1 MRLLGNLIWLL
12 FGGLA
17 TGIGWWVA
25 GLLAAITIIGIPFA
39 IAAFRIGTF
48 SFWPFG
54 REVVDRPERD
64 EARKLLILLG
74 NIVWILLGGIWL
86 ALAHLFFALLLAI
99 TIIGIPFA
107 VQHLKL
113 AQLSLTPYG
122 KMIVVREPASSL
134 SSADD
139 R

>member
-1 MRLLGNLIWLL
+1 MRLLGNIIWLL

-17 TGIGWWVA
+17 TGLGWWVA
-25 GLLAAITIIGIPFA
+25 GVLAAITIIGIPFA

-54 REVVDRPERD
+54 REVVDRPEHD
-64 EARKLLILLG
+64 EARKLLILVG

-86 ALAHLFFALLLAI
+86 ALAHLFFAVLLAI
-99 TIIGIPFA
+99 TVIGIPFA

-113 AQLSLTPYG
+113 AHLSLVPYG
-122 KMIVVREPASSL
+122 KMIVVRP
-134 SSADD
+134 
-139 R
+139 

>member
-12 FGGLA
+12 FGGLV

-39 IAAFRIGTF
+39 IAALRIGTF
-48 SFWPFG
+48 TFWPFG
-54 REVVDRPERD
+54 REVVDRPEPD
-64 EARKLLILLG
+64 QARKLLVLIG

-86 ALAHLFFALLLAI
+86 ALAHLFFALLLAV
-99 TIIGIPFA
+99 TIVGIPFA
-107 VQHLKL
+107 LQHLKL

-122 KMIVVREPASSL
+122 KMIVTRPL
-134 SSADD
+134 
-139 R
+139 

>member
-12 FGGLA
+12 LGGLA

-54 REVVDRPERD
+54 REIVDRPERG

-74 NIVWILLGGIWL
+74 NIVWIVLGGIWL
-86 ALAHLFFALLLAI
+86 ALAHLFFALVLAI
-99 TIIGIPFA
+99 TVIGIPFA

-122 KMIVVREPASSL
+122 KMIVVRP
-134 SSADD
+134 
-139 R
+139 

>member
-12 FGGLA
+12 LGGLV

-39 IAAFRIGTF
+39 IAAFRIGAF

-54 REVVDRPERD
+54 REIVDRPEHG

-74 NIVWILLGGIWL
+74 NIIWIVLGGIWL
-86 ALAHLFFALLLAI
+86 ALAHLFFALVLAI

-107 VQHLKL
+107 VQHMKL

-122 KMIVVREPASSL
+122 KMIVVRA
-134 SSADD
+134 
-139 R
+139 

>member
-1 MRLLGNLIWLL
+1 MRLLGNIIWLI

-25 GLLAAITIIGIPFA
+25 GLLAAVTIIGIPFA

-54 REVVDRPERD
+54 REVVDRPEAG
-64 EARKLLILLG
+64 EARRLIVLIG

-86 ALAHLFFALLLAI
+86 ALAHLFFALLLAT

-107 VQHLKL
+107 LQHLKL
-113 AQLSLTPYG
+113 AHLSLTPYG
-122 KMIVVREPASSL
+122 KMIVARP
-134 SSADD
+134 
-139 R
+139 

>member
-17 TGIGWWVA
+17 TGIAWWLA

-54 REVVDRPERD
+54 REVVDRPEPD
-64 EARKLLILLG
+64 EGRKLLILLG
-74 NIVWILLGGIWL
+74 NIVWIVLGGIWL

-107 VQHLKL
+107 LQHLKL

-122 KMIVVREPASSL
+122 KMIVVRP
-134 SSADD
+134 
-139 R
+139 

>member
-17 TGIGWWVA
+17 TAIGWWVA
-25 GLLAAITIIGIPFA
+25 GLVAAITIIGIPFA

-48 SFWPFG
+48 TLWPFG
-54 REVVDRPERD
+54 REVVDRPKQD
-64 EARKLLILLG
+64 EARKLLVLLG
-74 NIVWILLGGIWL
+74 NIVWIVLGGIWL

-122 KMIVVREPASSL
+122 KTIVTRP
-134 SSADD
+134 
-139 R
+139 

>member
-12 FGGLA
+12 LGGLV

-25 GLLAAITIIGIPFA
+25 ALLAAITIIGIPFA

-54 REVVDRPERD
+54 REIVDRPERG

-74 NIVWILLGGIWL
+74 NIVWIVLGGIWL
-86 ALAHLFFALLLAI
+86 ALAHLFFALALAI

-107 VQHLKL
+107 VQHVKL

-122 KMIVVREPASSL
+122 KMIVVRP
-134 SSADD
+134 
-139 R
+139 

>member
-1 MRLLGNLIWLL
+1 MRLLGNIIWLL

-25 GLLAAITIIGIPFA
+25 GLLAAITIIGIPFS
-39 IAAFRIGTF
+39 IAAFRIGAF

-54 REVVDRPERD
+54 REVIDRPEPGETR
-64 EARKLLILLG
+64 RLVVVIG
-74 NIVWILLGGIWL
+74 NVIWILLGGIWL

-113 AQLSLTPYG
+113 AHLSLTPYG
-122 KMIVVREPASSL
+122 KMIVAQP
-134 SSADD
+134 
-139 R
+139 

>member
-12 FGGLA
+12 FGGLV

-39 IAAFRIGTF
+39 IAALRIGTF
-48 SFWPFG
+48 TFWPFG
-54 REVVDRPERD
+54 REVVDRPEPD
-64 EARKLLILLG
+64 QAWKLLVLIG

-86 ALAHLFFALLLAI
+86 ALAHLFFALLLAV

-107 VQHLKL
+107 LQHLKL

-122 KMIVVREPASSL
+122 KMIVTRPL
-134 SSADD
+134 
-139 R
+139 

>member
-1 MRLLGNLIWLL
+1 MRLLGNVIWLL

-25 GLLAAITIIGIPFA
+25 GLLAAITIIGLPFS

-54 REVVDRPERD
+54 RQIVDRPEG
-64 EARKLLILLG
+64 EGMKLLILLG

-86 ALAHLFFALLLAI
+86 ALAHLFFALLLGI

-113 AQLSLTPYG
+113 ARLSLTPYG
-122 KMIVVREPASSL
+122 KMIVTEA
-134 SSADD
+134 
-139 R
+139 

>member
-1 MRLLGNLIWLL
+1 MRLLGNIIWLL

-25 GLLAAITIIGIPFA
+25 GLLAAITIIGIPFS

-54 REVVDRPERD
+54 REVIDRPEPGETR
-64 EARKLLILLG
+64 RLVVVIG
-74 NIVWILLGGIWL
+74 NVIWILLGGIWL

-113 AQLSLTPYG
+113 AHLSLTPYG
-122 KMIVVREPASSL
+122 KMIVAQP
-134 SSADD
+134 
-139 R
+139 

>member
-12 FGGLA
+12 FGGLL

-39 IAAFRIGTF
+39 IAAFRIGAF

-54 REVVDRPERD
+54 REIVDRPERG
-64 EARKLLILLG
+64 EARKLLTLLG
-74 NIVWILLGGIWL
+74 NIVWIVLGGIWL
-86 ALAHLFFALLLAI
+86 AVAHLFFALVLAI

-113 AQLSLTPYG
+113 AHLSLTPYG
-122 KMIVVREPASSL
+122 KMIVVRS
-134 SSADD
+134 
-139 R
+139 

>member
-1 MRLLGNLIWLL
+1 MRLLGNIIWLL

-54 REVVDRPERD
+54 REIVDRPES
-64 EARKLLILLG
+64 EGMKLLIVLG
-74 NIVWILLGGIWL
+74 NIVWIVLGGIWL

-113 AQLSLTPYG
+113 AHLSLTPYG
-122 KMIVVREPASSL
+122 KMIVTRA
-134 SSADD
+134 
-139 R
+139 

>member
-1 MRLLGNLIWLL
+1 MRVLGNIIWLL
-12 FGGLA
+12 FGGLEA
-17 TGIGWWVA
+17 GLAWWVA
-25 GLLAAITIIGIPFA
+25 GALAAITIVGIPFA

-54 REVVDRPERD
+54 REVVDRPATD
-64 EARKLLILLG
+64 EARKLLILVG

-86 ALAHLFFALLLAI
+86 ALAHLFFAFLLAI

-113 AQLSLTPYG
+113 ARLSLTPYG
-122 KMIVVREPASSL
+122 KMIVTR
-134 SSADD
+134 
-139 R
+139 

>member
-17 TGIGWWVA
+17 TAIGWWLA
-25 GLLAAITIIGIPFA
+25 GLVAAITIIGIPFA

-48 SFWPFG
+48 TLWPFG
-54 REVVDRPERD
+54 REVVERPGRD

-74 NIVWILLGGIWL
+74 NIVWIVFGGIWL
-86 ALAHLFFALLLAI
+86 ALAHLFFAFLLGI

-107 VQHLKL
+107 LQHLKL

-122 KMIVVREPASSL
+122 KTIVTRP
-134 SSADD
+134 
-139 R
+139 

>member
-1 MRLLGNLIWLL
+1 MRLLGNIIWLL

-25 GLLAAITIIGIPFA
+25 GLLAAITIIGIPFS

-54 REVVDRPERD
+54 REVVDRAESG

-74 NIVWILLGGIWL
+74 NIVWIILGGIWL
-86 ALAHLFFALLLAI
+86 ALAHLFFALLLGI

-113 AQLSLTPYG
+113 AHLSLTPYG
-122 KMIVVREPASSL
+122 KMIVVRP
-134 SSADD
+134 
-139 R
+139 

>member
-12 FGGLA
+12 CGGLA
-17 TGIGWWVA
+17 TAIGWWIA

-48 SFWPFG
+48 TLWPFG
-54 REVVDRPERD
+54 REVVDRPDRD
-64 EARKLLILLG
+64 EVGKLFVLLG
-74 NIVWILLGGIWL
+74 NIVWIILGGIWL
-86 ALAHLFFALLLAI
+86 ALAHLFFALLLGI

-113 AQLSLTPYG
+113 AHLSLTPYG
-122 KMIVVREPASSL
+122 KMIVAR
-134 SSADD
+134 
-139 R
+139 